1 MLNDRDRV
9 RKDWQKLMT
18 PELLR
23 TNLIRSSVYLAAYE
37 LLLQALVEG
46 PLGFFADDFTAE
58 GEPITGAAYREHV
71 LSLGKHKYEASA
83 RWFQG
88 WGALTADDV
97 ERLLEIRE
105 HRNRVAHGIPK
116 IIMSADEDVDPLLLL
131 SMAELIAKIDRWWM
145 LHIVAP
151 TSGDFDHVDWD
162 AYAPEDAV
170 SGRMVVLGL
179 LIAVALGDEERLTE
193 FEAAYGEAVGV
204 PG

>member
-1 MLNDRDRV
+1 MPNDRDRA
-9 RKDWQKLMT
+9 RMSWQKLLT
-18 PELLR
+18 PESLR
-23 TNLIRSSVYLAAYE
+23 ANLILCSVYLTAYE
-37 LLLQALVEG
+37 LLLQTLVER

-58 GEPITGAAYREHV
+58 GEPIMGAAYREHV

-83 RWFQG
+83 KWFQNLE
-88 WGALTADDV
+88 ALTADDV
-97 ERLLEIRE
+97 ERLMEIRE
-105 HRNRVAHGIPK
+105 HRNRVAHGIPR
-116 IIMSADEDVDPLLLL
+116 IIMNADEDVDPRLLL
-131 SMAELIAKIDRWWM
+131 SMAEMIAKIDRWWM

-162 AYAPEDAV
+162 AYTPEDAV

>member
-23 TNLIRSSVYLAAYE
+23 TNLIRSSVYLTAYE
-37 LLLQALVEG
+37 LLLQSLVEG

-88 WGALTADDV
+88 WGHSPPMTSSACWRSESTATAW
-97 ERLLEIRE
+97 RTAFPR
-105 HRNRVAHGIPK
+105 
-116 IIMSADEDVDPLLLL
+116 S
-131 SMAELIAKIDRWWM
+131 S
-145 LHIVAP
+145 
-151 TSGDFDHVDWD
+151 
-162 AYAPEDAV
+162 
-170 SGRMVVLGL
+170 
-179 LIAVALGDEERLTE
+179 
-193 FEAAYGEAVGV
+193 
-204 PG
+204 

>member
-23 TNLIRSSVYLAAYE
+23 TNLIRSSVYLTAYE
-37 LLLQALVEG
+37 LLLQSLVEG